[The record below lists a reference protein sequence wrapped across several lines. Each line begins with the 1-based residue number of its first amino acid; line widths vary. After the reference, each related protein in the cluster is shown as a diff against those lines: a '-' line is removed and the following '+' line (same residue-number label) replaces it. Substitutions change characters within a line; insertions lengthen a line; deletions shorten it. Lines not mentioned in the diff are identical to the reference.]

1 MIEIVLEMLTVT
13 LNVPK
18 LVPKDESILQYIL
31 DKYFPHIHNIAAL
44 LWARPVKP
52 VCQTGQTGL
61 SRDSQSRNIRLR
73 TRSSD
78 MFQRQTGRWTGSSDV
93 GSDHPTL
100 YSIISKNVLFLM
112 FCFGDPYDMIFIPC
126 ISKTNSLLQ
135 RH

>member
-61 SRDSQSRNIRLR
+61 SKDSQSLNIRLR

-78 MFQRQTGRWTGSSDV
+78 MFQRQTGRWAGSSNL
-93 GSDHPTL
+93 GSDHSTL
-100 YSIISKNVLFLM
+100 YMISSKIVSFQM
-112 FCFGDPYDMIFIPC
+112 FCLDGSHDVI
-126 ISKTNSLLQ
+126 
-135 RH
+135 